1 MLSKI
6 IFSKLTLVNLIYA
19 LTSAATLIFVI
30 NQGAIYLPDSEGY
43 LEMVV
48 FRSCGYPFFITLH
61 RYLFGEYYISAIIL
75 TQFVAT
81 ILASLFLINC
91 IQKSVKLNKWLS
103 VILFIAI
110 ILPIFT
116 GIKTANLILSEAIA
130 YPLYLFIIGNIIS
143 GIAHKQ
149 NKKFYYSLILTFIL
163 ILVRSQFLFLIP
175 VLLISVLLTY
185 GKLLFCKKNLFLLI
199 AIILIPFSA
208 IAVDMTFHKLRHGYA
223 VTTPWTGIQV
233 ATIPFFVSDKDDY
246 LLFENENQQ
255 NYFKFLYNKL
265 DEKKLLQSN
274 LPKNIDEK
282 HFFSENY
289 CNISN
294 FTISDDGLNFFNKN
308 LSYEEKIILNDKMSL
323 SITPTL
329 IKNNLSKWITVYKKN
344 VFKGIGEIH
353 SLFFILML
361 LLLNSYVLYKKEEFV
376 SKFIIL
382 LCFLTICNI
391 VLVGIA
397 EPVIERYTYYNNWII
412 IAIFLL
418 LFQNYFQKKT
428 NE

>member
-1 MLSKI
+1 M
-6 IFSKLTLVNLIYA
+6 IFSKLTLVNLIYV
-19 LTSAATLIFVI
+19 LTSVVTLIFVI
-30 NQGAIYLPDSEGY
+30 NQGAIYFPDSEGY
-43 LEMVV
+43 LQMVI
-48 FRSCGYPFFITLH
+48 FRSCGYPFFIAFH
-61 RYLFGEYYISAIIL
+61 RYLFGENYISALIL

-81 ILASLFLINC
+81 ILAGLFLINS
-91 IQKSVKLNKWLS
+91 IRKSVQLNKWHS

-110 ILPIFT
+110 ILPVFT

-130 YPLYLFIIGNIIS
+130 YPLYLFIIGNIIL

-149 NKKFYYSLILTFIL
+149 NKKFYLSLILTFIL

-199 AIILIPFSA
+199 VIISIPFSA
-208 IAVDMTFHKLRHGYA
+208 IAVDITFHKLRHNHA

-233 ATIPFFVSDKDDY
+233 AAIPFFVSDKDDY

-255 NYFKFLYNKL
+255 NYFKFIYNKL
-265 DEKKLLQSN
+265 DEKKLLQNN
-274 LPKNIDEK
+274 LPENIDEK
-282 HFFSENY
+282 DFFYENY

-323 SITPTL
+323 SITASL
-329 IKNNLSKWITVYKKN
+329 IKNNLSKWITIYKKN
-344 VFKGIGEIH
+344 VFRGIGEIQ
-353 SLFFILML
+353 SLFFILIL
-361 LLLNSYVLYKKEEFV
+361 LFLNFFMLYKKEEFI

-382 LCFLTICNI
+382 LCFLIIGNI
-391 VLVGIA
+391 ALVGIA

-412 IAIFLL
+412 LAIFLL